1 MAQKPLPQFIDP
13 MMASVVRDPFD
24 NTDWIFETKLDG
36 YRAVTVIDA
45 TGNARLWSRNRLPLE
60 PKFPTVREAV
70 NRLRLRSTILDGE
83 IVALDKDGVPRFQ
96 LLQQWQKRP
105 TAPVV
110 FYLFD
115 LLWSDGR
122 DITGKTVLQRR
133 DRLEQI
139 INPVPGIQ
147 VGGYIENRGID
158 LYRLAKEKG
167 LEGIVA
173 KRKSSIYRPGK
184 RSPDWLK
191 IKSRPQQEFVVC
203 GFTEGKGSRKHFGAL
218 LLGAYRNGKL
228 RYFGHSGTGFSEK
241 GLKEAIDRLKPFF
254 TEKSPFENPPRIPE
268 KIQWVKPAFVCE
280 VAFAEWTQDGEL
292 RQTAFLGWRDDKSS
306 EQVVLE

>member
-1 MAQKPLPQFIDP
+1 MANWKQ
-13 MMASVVRDPFD
+13 
-24 NTDWIFETKLDG
+24 NHG

-60 PKFPTVREAV
+60 PKFPTIQQALKKL
-70 NRLRLRSTILDGE
+70 NLRSTVLDGE

-110 FYLFD
+110 FFLFD
-115 LLWSDGR
+115 LIWCDGR
-122 DITGKTVLQRR
+122 DLTTKTVVQRR
-133 DRLEQI
+133 KRLEEI
-139 INPVPGIQ
+139 ITPVSGIQ
-147 VGGYIENRGID
+147 VGGYVANQGKD
-158 LYRLAKEKG
+158 LFDLAKAKG
-167 LEGIVA
+167 LEGIIA
-173 KRKSSIYRPGK
+173 KRKTSIYRPGK

-228 RYFGHSGTGFSEK
+228 QHFGHSGTGFSER
-241 GLKEAIDRLKPFF
+241 GLKEAMERLKP
-254 TEKSPFENPPRIPE
+254 
-268 KIQWVKPAFVCE
+268 
-280 VAFAEWTQDGEL
+280 
-292 RQTAFLGWRDDKSS
+292 
-306 EQVVLE
+306 